1 MANTPLSPVIKT
13 SVGRIAQLELRVGEN
28 QFVRASDVNQAINY
42 LNDRAAANKGT
53 VTQATSTTTGVTLN
67 TKAGTITCF
76 TSTAATT
83 VAAEFTLTNS
93 SITASSMVM
102 GMISAYSGTTG
113 HPAVVSIIPS
123 AGSAVIKVVNTGTAV
138 LNGIYKVS
146 FIVF

>member
-13 SVGRIAQLELRVGEN
+13 SVGRVAQLELGVGEN
-28 QFVRASDVNQAINY
+28 QFTRASDVNQVITY
-42 LNDRAAANKGT
+42 LNDRASANKGT

-67 TKAGTITCF
+67 NNSGTITCF

-93 SITASSMVM
+93 NINANSIVL
-102 GMISAYSGTTG
+102 GMINAYSGTTG
-113 HPAVVSIIPS
+113 HPAVTSIICS
-123 AGSAVIKVVNTGTAV
+123 AGSALIKVTNTGTAV
-138 LNGIYKVS
+138 LNGVYKVS